1 MAELIERPKPSRAV
15 AQDIAKRLF
24 RHENAVLFGILVI
37 MMIVMAIITKGL
49 TITRGNITNI
59 WLQSSMRGIAAMGQL
74 FIILTAGID
83 LSIGGVALTVAILG
97 AKLMT
102 GQPNISWIAIA
113 AMLGVGAS
121 IGAFNGSM
129 VSRVGMPALIV
140 TLGMWQMT
148 KGFSYLLC
156 RGQTILNLPP
166 PLSFFGGGCIAGVPV
181 PVIIFIV
188 VAVVAYFA
196 LNHTSFGR
204 SVYAVGGNPV
214 SAWLSG
220 INVKNMLFSVYI
232 ISGFLGALAG
242 FVMMSRVMI
251 GGLTTVVGLELDS
264 IAAVVIGGVSLMGGR
279 GNVIGAV
286 IGVLI
291 LGVINNGMNV
301 FAVSPAYQ
309 DVVKG
314 SIIIAAVAADYIRR
328 RR

>member
-1 MAELIERPKPSRAV
+1 MLFSIGILLIM
-15 AQDIAKRLF
+15 I
-24 RHENAVLFGILVI
+24 AVLG
-37 MMIVMAIITKGL
+37 IITKGL
-49 TITRGNITNI
+49 TVTRSNITNI

-74 FIILTAGID
+74 FVILTAGID

-102 GQPNISWIAIA
+102 GQPTISVTAIV
-113 AMLGVGAS
+113 AMLAVGTGIGV
-121 IGAFNGSM
+121 FNGSL
-129 VSRVGMPALIV
+129 VSRIGMPALIV

-166 PLSFFGGGCIAGVPV
+166 PLNFFGAGYVAGVPV
-181 PVIIFIV
+181 PVIIFIA
-188 VAVVAYFA
+188 VAVVAYLA
-196 LNHTSFGR
+196 LNYTSFGR

-220 INVKNMLFSVYI
+220 IKVKNILFLVYVI
-232 ISGFLGALAG
+232 AGFLGALAG
-242 FVMMSRVMI
+242 FIMMSRVMI

-264 IAAVVIGGVSLMGGR
+264 IAAVVIGGVSLMGGK

-286 IGVLI
+286 IGVII

-309 DVVKG
+309 DIVKG
-314 SIIIAAVAADYIRR
+314 AIIIVAVAADYIRR
-328 RR
+328 R

>member
-1 MAELIERPKPSRAV
+1 MSNEARSQNVRESAR
-15 AQDIAKRLF
+15 DITRRF
-24 RHENAVLFGILVI
+24 MRHENGVLVI
-37 MMIVMAIITKGL
+37 ILIVMIVVMGIITKGL
-49 TITRGNITNI
+49 TITRDNVTNI
-59 WLQSSMRGIAAMGQL
+59 WLQSSMRGIAAIGQL
-74 FIILTAGID
+74 FVILTAGID

-102 GQPNISWIAIA
+102 GQPTISVAAIA
-113 AMLGVGAS
+113 AMLAVGAG
-121 IGAFNGSM
+121 IGVFNGSL
-129 VSRVGMPALIV
+129 VSRIGMPALIV

-166 PLSFFGGGCIAGVPV
+166 PLNFFGAGYVAGVPV
-181 PVIIFIV
+181 PVIIFIA
-188 VAVVAYFA
+188 VAVVAYFV
-196 LNHTSFGR
+196 LNYTSFGR

-220 INVKNMLFSVYI
+220 IKVNNVLFAVYVI
-232 ISGFLGALAG
+232 AGFLGALAG

-286 IGVLI
+286 IGVII

-309 DVVKG
+309 DIVKG
-314 SIIIAAVAADYIRR
+314 AIIIAAVAADYVRR
-328 RR
+328 R